1 MKPLK
6 IIKTS
11 LKTIW
16 YHPTE
21 YIKSILFLQ
30 GIRLIV
36 ALPLITFLFYRIL
49 AASSLNGITETT
61 IYTIFKHP
69 WALFFLLL
77 LALVSLFF
85 IYYELGYYFLLA
97 HFQQTKENYRFR
109 DIIKKLNQKAKYF
122 ISFQLLF
129 FFFYFIL
136 ILPIASIGLNAALTE
151 NLRIPNFITD
161 ELAKSTSGMLLY
173 LGVLVVLFY
182 LSMRLIYTVPF
193 FVIET
198 NLTIWQAIKKSWN
211 YSRLKLFKALFT
223 LGILILIHSLIVAFV
238 LFISFLPLIVIEKIL
253 NGAAPVIAGIT
264 LTFIQWFLF
273 IFYGLLQALL
283 ADALTHLAYPITE
296 SSHFEINRE
305 QNPAFLFKPKRFMYW
320 GVFAAFLGMSIVNTF
335 SVSKVIYQP
344 TTAIIAHRGYT
355 AEGVENTISSLDAAA
370 RIGADY
376 VEMDIQETKDHQFV
390 VFHDSTLSRLSN
402 RSERIS
408 DLTLAELQKID
419 VSSGGFTDKIPSFED
434 YIAAAKKDNIKLLVE
449 IKLHGRESKDMEKN
463 LVALLQKEKVTETY
477 LVQSLDEATIKKVK
491 KLDPVIKTGYLVA
504 LNIGNLPQISADFL
518 VLEEFSFNTRL
529 LEQARQQ
536 DKMVFVWTVNDEDLM
551 RRYLALDVDG
561 LITNY
566 PSDAIEIRD
575 SFDENKTFVERIE
588 DLLN

>member
-1 MKPLK
+1 M
-6 IIKTS
+6 
-11 LKTIW
+11 
-16 YHPTE
+16 
-21 YIKSILFLQ
+21 
-30 GIRLIV
+30 
-36 ALPLITFLFYRIL
+36 
-49 AASSLNGITETT
+49 
-61 IYTIFKHP
+61 
-69 WALFFLLL
+69 
-77 LALVSLFF
+77 
-85 IYYELGYYFLLA
+85 
-97 HFQQTKENYRFR
+97 
-109 DIIKKLNQKAKYF
+109 
-122 ISFQLLF
+122 
-129 FFFYFIL
+129 
-136 ILPIASIGLNAALTE
+136 
-151 NLRIPNFITD
+151 
-161 ELAKSTSGMLLY
+161 
-173 LGVLVVLFY
+173 
-182 LSMRLIYTVPF
+182 
-193 FVIET
+193 
-198 NLTIWQAIKKSWN
+198 
-211 YSRLKLFKALFT
+211 
-223 LGILILIHSLIVAFV
+223 IHSLIVAFV

-283 ADALTHLAYPITE
+283 ADALTHLAYPIAE

-566 PSDAIEIRD
+566 PSDAIGIRD